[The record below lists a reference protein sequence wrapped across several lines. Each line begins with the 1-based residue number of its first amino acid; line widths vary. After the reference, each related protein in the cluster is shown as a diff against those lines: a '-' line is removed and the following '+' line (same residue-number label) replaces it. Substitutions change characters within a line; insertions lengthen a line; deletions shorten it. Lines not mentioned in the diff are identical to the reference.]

1 MLRIGDTDTTV
12 RPDAG
17 LFPHGSLVRPH
28 RCLLGKSDVD
38 ASAPGIVI
46 WQHIFLRQL
55 RAKCYNLPLAVRDIL
70 A

>member
-1 MLRIGDTDTTV
+1 MLRIGDTDSTV
-12 RPDAG
+12 CPNAG
-17 LFPHGSLVRPH
+17 LCFHGSLVRPH
-28 RCLLGKSDVD
+28 RCLLGTSDVY

-55 RAKCYNLPLAVRDIL
+55 RAKCHDLPLAIRDVL